1 MRKLI
6 VLGAMLAMMLVV
18 AAPAV
23 AQVGQGFSERR
34 ITSGK
39 ASPSTRI
46 SNTGDNVNICA
57 PIQQVVNTGN
67 VANEQGITAYESR
80 LDDVDF
86 EGSDI
91 TLEPSET
98 VECTQTIE
106 QAAAAGPGGEAKA
119 GGAVATAGGA
129 VAAAPAPAPA
139 GGGGGPVATVVAP
152 VLAPGGVAGV
162 AARAGGGMLPST
174 GGPAGALI
182 LALGAGALLVGGG
195 LMAYRK
201 FMQ

>member
-1 MRKLI
+1 MMRKLM
-6 VLGAMLAMMLVV
+6 VLGAMLAMTLVV

-57 PIQQVVNTGN
+57 PVQQVVNTGN
-67 VANEQGITAYESR
+67 VANEQGVTAYESR
-80 LDDVDF
+80 LDDLDF
-86 EGSDI
+86 EGSEI
-91 TLEPSET
+91 TMEPSET
-98 VECTQTIE
+98 AECTQTIE

-119 GGAVATAGGA
+119 GGAVASAGGA
-129 VAAAPAPAPA
+129 VAAAPA
-139 GGGGGPVATVVAP
+139 GGGGPVAAAPVVAA
-152 VLAPGGVAGV
+152 VAPAGV
-162 AARAGGGMLPST
+162 VARAGGGMLPST

-182 LALGAGALLVGGG
+182 LALGAGGLLVGGG
-195 LMAYRK
+195 LMAYRR
-201 FMQ
+201 FTH

>member
-46 SNTGDNVNICA
+46 SNTGDNANICA
-57 PIQQVVNTGN
+57 PVQQVVNTGN

-98 VECTQTIE
+98 VECTQSIE

-129 VAAAPAPAPA
+129 VAAAPAPAPT
-139 GGGGGPVATVVAP
+139 GGGGPVATVVAP
-152 VLAPGGVAGV
+152 VLAPGAVAGV

-174 GGPAGALI
+174 GGPAGALV

-195 LMAYRK
+195 LMAYRR
-201 FMQ
+201 FTF

>member
-1 MRKLI
+1 MKKV
-6 VLGAMLAMMLVV
+6 VLVVAMLAVVVV
-18 AAPAV
+18 AAVPAIAQV
-23 AQVGQGFSERR
+23 AQGFGESRV
-34 ITSGK
+34 TSGK

-98 VECTQTIE
+98 VECTQSIE

-174 GGPAGALI
+174 GGPAGALV

-195 LMAYRK
+195 LMASRR
-201 FMQ
+201 FTR

>member
-1 MRKLI
+1 MRKLM

-98 VECTQTIE
+98 VECTQSIE

-129 VAAAPAPAPA
+129 LAAAPAPAPA
-139 GGGGGPVATVVAP
+139 GGGGPVATVVAP

-174 GGPAGALI
+174 GGPAGALV

-195 LMAYRK
+195 LMAYRR
-201 FMQ
+201 FMH

>member
-23 AQVGQGFSERR
+23 AQVGQGISERR

-98 VECTQTIE
+98 VECTQSIE

-129 VAAAPAPAPA
+129 VAAAPAPA

-195 LMAYRK
+195 LMAYRR
-201 FMQ
+201 FTL

>member
-98 VECTQTIE
+98 VECTQSIE

-129 VAAAPAPAPA
+129 VAAPAPAA
-139 GGGGGPVATVVAP
+139 GGGGGPAAAAIAP

-162 AARAGGGMLPST
+162 AARAGGGTLPST
-174 GGPAGALI
+174 GGPAGALV
-182 LALGAGALLVGGG
+182 LALGAGGLLVGGG
-195 LMAYRK
+195 LIAYRR
-201 FMQ
+201 F

>member
-1 MRKLI
+1 M
-6 VLGAMLAMMLVV
+6 VLGAMLAMTLVV

-98 VECTQTIE
+98 VECTQSIE

-129 VAAAPAPAPA
+129 VAAAPAPA
-139 GGGGGPVATVVAP
+139 GGESPVATVVAP

-174 GGPAGALI
+174 GGPAGALV

-195 LMAYRK
+195 LMAYRR
-201 FMQ
+201 FMH

>member
-67 VANEQGITAYESR
+67 VANEQDITAYESR

-98 VECTQTIE
+98 VECTQSIE

-129 VAAAPAPAPA
+129 VAAAPAPA

-152 VLAPGGVAGV
+152 VLAPGGVAGG
-162 AARAGGGMLPST
+162 AARG
-174 GGPAGALI
+174 
-182 LALGAGALLVGGG
+182 
-195 LMAYRK
+195 
-201 FMQ
+201 

>member
-98 VECTQTIE
+98 VECTQSIE

-129 VAAAPAPAPA
+129 VAAAPAPA

-152 VLAPGGVAGV
+152 VLAPGGVAGGW
-162 AARAGGGMLPST
+162 AKGGG
-174 GGPAGALI
+174 GGVAGAR
-182 LALGAGALLVGGG
+182 G
-195 LMAYRK
+195 
-201 FMQ
+201 

>member
-1 MRKLI
+1 MRKWI
-6 VLGAMLAMMLVV
+6 DLGAMLAMMLVV

-46 SNTGDNVNICA
+46 SNTGDNANICA
-57 PIQQVVNTGN
+57 PVQQVVNTGN
-67 VANEQGITAYESR
+67 VANEQGVIPVYGSR
-80 LDDVDF
+80 LDDLDF

-129 VAAAPAPAPA
+129 VAAPAPAA
-139 GGGGGPVATVVAP
+139 GGGGGPAAAAIAP
-152 VLAPGGVAGV
+152 VLAPGG
-162 AARAGGGMLPST
+162 
-174 GGPAGALI
+174 
-182 LALGAGALLVGGG
+182 
-195 LMAYRK
+195 
-201 FMQ
+201 

>member
-6 VLGAMLAMMLVV
+6 VLGAMLVMMLVV

-34 ITSGK
+34 VTSGK

-57 PIQQVVNTGN
+57 PVQQVVNTGN

-80 LDDVDF
+80 LDDLDF

-91 TLEPSET
+91 TMEPSET
-98 VECTQTIE
+98 VECTQSIE

-129 VAAAPAPAPA
+129 VAAVPAPA
-139 GGGGGPVATVVAP
+139 GGGGGPVAAVVAP

-195 LMAYRK
+195 LMAYRR
-201 FMQ
+201 FTL

>member
-1 MRKLI
+1 MMRKLI

-46 SNTGDNVNICA
+46 SNTGDNANICA

-98 VECTQTIE
+98 VECTQSIE

-139 GGGGGPVATVVAP
+139 GGGGPVATVVAP
-152 VLAPGGVAGV
+152 VLAPGSVAGV

-174 GGPAGALI
+174 GGPAGALV
-182 LALGAGALLVGGG
+182 LALGAGGLLVGGG
-195 LMAYRK
+195 LMAYRRV
-201 FMQ
+201 MH

>member
-6 VLGAMLAMMLVV
+6 VLGAMLVMMLVV

-34 ITSGK
+34 VTSGK

-57 PIQQVVNTGN
+57 PVQQVVNTGN

-80 LDDVDF
+80 LDDLDF

-91 TLEPSET
+91 TMEPSET
-98 VECTQTIE
+98 VECTQSIE

-129 VAAAPAPAPA
+129 VAAVPAPAA
-139 GGGGGPVATVVAP
+139 GGGGGPVAAVVAP

-195 LMAYRK
+195 LMAYRR
-201 FMQ
+201 FTL

>member
-39 ASPSTRI
+39 ASPSVRI
-46 SNTGDNVNICA
+46 SNTGDNANICA

-129 VAAAPAPAPA
+129 VAAAPAPAG

-195 LMAYRK
+195 LMAYRR
-201 FMQ
+201 FTL

>member
-1 MRKLI
+1 MRKLM
-6 VLGAMLAMMLVV
+6 VLGAMLVMMLVV

-57 PIQQVVNTGN
+57 PVQQVVNTGN

-91 TLEPSET
+91 TMEPSET
-98 VECTQTIE
+98 VECTQSIE

-129 VAAAPAPAPA
+129 VAAVPAPA
-139 GGGGGPVATVVAP
+139 GGGGGGPVAAVVAP

-195 LMAYRK
+195 LMAYRR
-201 FMQ
+201 FTL

>member
-98 VECTQTIE
+98 VECTQSIE

-129 VAAAPAPAPA
+129 VAAAPVPA
-139 GGGGGPVATVVAP
+139 GGGPVATVVAP

-174 GGPAGALI
+174 GGPAGALV

-195 LMAYRK
+195 LMAYRR
-201 FMQ
+201 FTL

>member
-46 SNTGDNVNICA
+46 SNTGDNANICA
-57 PIQQVVNTGN
+57 PVQQVVNTGN

-98 VECTQTIE
+98 VECTQSIE

-129 VAAAPAPAPA
+129 VAAGPVAAAAPAAAPVVAAVAPA
-139 GGGGGPVATVVAP
+139 GPP
-152 VLAPGGVAGV
+152 AGV
-162 AARAGGGMLPST
+162 VARAGGGMLPST

-195 LMAYRK
+195 LMAYRR
-201 FMQ
+201 FTL

>member
-1 MRKLI
+1 MRKWI
-6 VLGAMLAMMLVV
+6 DLGAMLAMMLVV

-98 VECTQTIE
+98 VECTQSIE

-119 GGAVATAGGA
+119 GGAVATAGG
-129 VAAAPAPAPA
+129 AAAPAPAPA